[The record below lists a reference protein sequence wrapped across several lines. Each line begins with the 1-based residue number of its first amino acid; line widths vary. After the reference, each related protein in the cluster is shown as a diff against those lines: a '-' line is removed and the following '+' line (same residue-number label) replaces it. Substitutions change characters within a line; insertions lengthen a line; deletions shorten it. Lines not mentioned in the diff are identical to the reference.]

1 MTTLDAFPT
10 FPLAHLPTPFEAWAR
25 LGAAIGHP
33 KLFAKRDD
41 CTGLA
46 FGGNKT
52 RKLEFL
58 IGDALATGA
67 TSLVTVGAIQSNH
80 CRQTAAAANKA
91 GLPCHLVLVDQ
102 VPIKTDAYQQSGNV
116 QLDHLLG
123 AIIHKVESK
132 EAAPEF
138 ILNLINK
145 LQASEKTP
153 YFMPPG
159 GSTAI
164 GALGYVACAMELT
177 KQADVAS
184 LKLDHVVV
192 ASSSAG
198 TQAGLVAG
206 FAALGAEVKVHGINV
221 YEDDPA
227 KLTEAVAGLADETLS
242 LLGVKAAALEIIVH
256 GDYRGE
262 GYGIPTD
269 GMFDA
274 LKLTA
279 REEGVLLDPVYTGK
293 GMAGLMALAR
303 AGAFSKDETV
313 TFIHTGGT
321 SGLFAYTPQFGV
333 ALSS

>member
-1 MTTLDAFPT
+1 MPDLST
-10 FPLAHLPTPFEAWAR
+10 FERFALAHLPTPFEEWKR
-25 LGAAIGHP
+25 LGAELGVR
-33 KLFAKRDD
+33 LWAKRDD

-58 IGDALATGA
+58 IGDALATDA
-67 TSLVTVGAIQSNH
+67 KCLVTVGAIQSNH
-80 CRQTAAAANKA
+80 CRQSAAAANKA

-102 VPIKTDAYQQSGNV
+102 VPIKTEAYTHSGNV
-116 QLDHLLG
+116 QLDYLLG
-123 AIIHKVESK
+123 ATIHRVNSK
-132 EAAPEF
+132 AGAPDF
-138 ILNLINK
+138 ILSLISE
-145 LQASEKTP
+145 LQAAGKAP

-164 GALGYVACAMELT
+164 GALGYVACAMELAA
-177 KQADVAS
+177 QAEIADI
-184 LKLDHVVV
+184 KLDHVVV

-206 FAALGAEVKVHGINV
+206 FAALGADVKVHGINV

-227 KLTEAVAGLADETLS
+227 KLAGAVAGLADETLS
-242 LLGVKAAALEIIVH
+242 LLGLTAPAPETIVH
-256 GDYRGE
+256 GNYRGE

-269 GMFDA
+269 GMFEA
-274 LKLTA
+274 LMLTA
-279 REEGVLLDPVYTGK
+279 RAEGVLLDPVYTGK
-293 GMAGLMALAR
+293 GMAGLIGLAR
-303 AGAFSKDETV
+303 AGAFGKDETF

-321 SGLFAYTPQFGV
+321 PGLFAYTPEFGD

>member
-1 MTTLDAFPT
+1 MPDLSIFERFA
-10 FPLAHLPTPFEAWAR
+10 LAHLPTPFEEWKRMGAELGVR
-25 LGAAIGHP
+25 LY
-33 KLFAKRDD
+33 AKRDD

-58 IGDALATGA
+58 IGDALATDA
-67 TSLVTVGAIQSNH
+67 KCLVTVGAIQSNH

-102 VPIKTDAYQQSGNV
+102 VPIKTEAYTHSGNV

-123 AIIHKVESK
+123 ASIHNVESK

-138 ILNLINK
+138 ILNLISE
-145 LQASEKTP
+145 LQASDKAP

-159 GSTAI
+159 GSTAV
-164 GALGYVACAMELT
+164 GALGYMACARELAA
-177 KQADVAS
+177 QAEVTGI
-184 LKLDHVVV
+184 KLNHVVV

-206 FAALGAEVKVHGINV
+206 FAALGADVKVHGINV

-227 KLTEAVAGLADETLS
+227 KLAEAVAGLCDETLS
-242 LLGVKAAALEIIVH
+242 LLGVKAGEPEIIVH

-269 GMFDA
+269 GMVEA

-293 GMAGLMALAR
+293 GMAGLIGLTR
-303 AGAFSKDETV
+303 AGAFGKKETV
-313 TFIHTGGT
+313 TFIHTGGAP
-321 SGLFAYTPQFGV
+321 GLFAYTPQFGD
-333 ALSS
+333 ARSS